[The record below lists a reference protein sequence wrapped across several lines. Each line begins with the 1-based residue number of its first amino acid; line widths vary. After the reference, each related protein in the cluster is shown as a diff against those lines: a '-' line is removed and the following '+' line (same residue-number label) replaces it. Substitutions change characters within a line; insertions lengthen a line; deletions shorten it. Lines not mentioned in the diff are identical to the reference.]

1 MAPAYLLRRA
11 VHGVLV
17 LGGASLLV
25 FVLVRVI
32 PGDPAILMLGNEA
45 TPEALAELRRA
56 LGLDR
61 SLLTQYGLFLRDCLR
76 GDFGVSLRS
85 QRPVLDMILESLPA
99 TIQLTGAAVLVSVL
113 VGIPVGVLSA
123 VRRGRAVDDWSMLLS
138 LLAQSIPNFWLG
150 LMLISLLAVQLRFL
164 PVSGRGT
171 VWHLVMP
178 TITLSLYTLGIL
190 IRLTRAGMLEVLG
203 HEYITSARAR
213 GVRESVLVFK
223 HALRNA
229 LVPVI
234 AVLGVQVGTMLGGAV
249 VTEAVFRWPGIG
261 ELAVVALAQRDYP
274 AIQAIVLLSA
284 AAFVVINFVA
294 DLAYRLVDP
303 RIRLE

>member
-1 MAPAYLLRRA
+1 MAPAYLLRRVA
-11 VHGVLV
+11 HGVLV
-17 LGGASLLV
+17 LVGASLLV

-32 PGDPAILMLGNEA
+32 PGDPAVLMLGNEA

-61 SLLTQYGLFLRDCLR
+61 SLLTQYGLFLSDCLH
-76 GDFGVSLRS
+76 GNFGVSLRS

-99 TIQLTGAAVLVSVL
+99 TLQLTGAAVLVSVL
-113 VGIPVGVLSA
+113 VGVPVGVLSA

-150 LMLISLLAVQLRFL
+150 LMLISLLAVQLRLL

-284 AAFVVINFVA
+284 TAFVVINFLA